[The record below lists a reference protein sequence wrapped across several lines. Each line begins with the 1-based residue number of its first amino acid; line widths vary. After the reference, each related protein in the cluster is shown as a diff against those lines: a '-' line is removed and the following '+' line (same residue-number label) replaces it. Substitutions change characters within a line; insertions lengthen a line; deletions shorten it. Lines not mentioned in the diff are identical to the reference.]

1 MEKGLLLLRALPAEA
16 KEDALFKA
24 PFFLLAPNTYLP
36 FSTAHET

>member
-24 PFFLLAPNTYLP
+24 SFLLAPNTYLP
-36 FSTAHET
+36 FSTAHEI